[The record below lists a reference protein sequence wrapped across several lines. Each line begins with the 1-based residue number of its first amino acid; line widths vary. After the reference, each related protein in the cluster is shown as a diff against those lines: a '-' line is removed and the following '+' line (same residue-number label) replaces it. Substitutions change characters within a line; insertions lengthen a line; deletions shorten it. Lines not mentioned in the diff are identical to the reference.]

1 MHDYYEADGRRAGRQ
16 APRRQAWDTTGAT
29 RRAWDPY
36 RYYRHGEIGLTTR
49 YIIAPRTDGLLG
61 FLEMGMTV
69 GDVLI
74 AAAVVFLMY
83 HIVWLGWLAFA
94 PIV

>member
-1 MHDYYEADGRRAGRQ
+1 MHEHYYEADGRRAGRQ

-29 RRAWDPY
+29 QRAWDPY

-61 FLEMGMTV
+61 VLEMGVTV
-69 GDVLI
+69 GDLLI
-74 AAAVVFLMY
+74 AAAVAGIM
-83 HIVWLGWLAFA
+83 WLWIWAAWAAFGA
-94 PIV
+94 